1 MVPALRRA
9 LNQSRVC
16 PWPVRGAARR
26 AAPGAAALAAACG
39 LAIGLG
45 VGVALPAA
53 GQQSTLAPPIEPE
66 RLPGPFDGRAIRAV
80 EILTASPASSSFET
94 PADRDLQFILNQLR
108 TGKGSREYDER
119 VLANDIVRLNRTGRF
134 GSVEQEVVEHA
145 DGSITVRLLVR
156 EQPVIRDVQVTGNRR
171 LGSARLAEAIEFL
184 PGTPVDR
191 FELDRAARRL
201 EEIYRERGFYLA
213 EVTVNTEVLDETG
226 VILFEVREG
235 TRVRI
240 TGIRFDGNEAFSD
253 GELRDEIETRRAGFF
268 RRGRLDRD
276 TLASDARAVA
286 RYVQDRGY
294 LDARVDTFVQPSP
307 SGREAIVTYF
317 VEEGPL
323 YSLRDVVVSHADA
336 GGSGPVLAA
345 DQVVGLIGMKPGDT
359 YSVNKVEAAVQTVA
373 DAYGKMG
380 YADVRVER
388 RELRD
393 TTRPEVDLLLLVR
406 EGARYRTGLVQIAG
420 NTLTNHAVVRNDVR
434 VKPDRPLD
442 VPAVRDSERILQAS
456 RLFETQQSPPR
467 AVIQQPDPAMPT
479 HRDVLVEVT
488 ETNTGLLSLGAGVG
502 SDLGVTGRLS
512 YEQRNFDITDWPDS
526 PGDLFSGRSLR
537 GGGQTLRIS
546 AEPGQVFENYALSLS
561 DPSLN
566 DSFIGG
572 SVGANFSRRQFDEF
586 NENRTTLGAG
596 LSRRF
601 GDRWNASVNGQWQ
614 NIRLFDLDPSST
626 TEAFAFEGTNQLTRL
641 GAALRRTT
649 VPPAERFRPTRGSI
663 TGIGV
668 EQVGAVGGD
677 FDFTKLTL
685 EHSVFLS
692 VYESFAGAKTVL
704 RLKSEVQWIPQGQT
718 GVPVYE
724 RFYLGGQSF
733 RGFDFRTI
741 SPKGVRADNGQP
753 GDPVGGIFSAF
764 AGAELQQPVF
774 TEDLAIALFVDSG
787 TVEREFAVNTW
798 RVSAGFGL
806 RLYVQQLSPAPL
818 AFDFGFPIVKEDD
831 DENRLFT
838 FSVDLPL

>member
-1 MVPALRRA
+1 MR
-9 LNQSRVC
+9 
-16 PWPVRGAARR
+16 AARDQPKSLVR
-26 AAPGAAALAAACG
+26 CARSARVAAAASACG
-39 LAIGLG
+39 IAVGLG
-45 VGVALPAA
+45 SLAGAQQAA
-53 GQQSTLAPPIEPE
+53 GGDTLTPVEPE
-66 RLPGPFDGRAIRAV
+66 RRPGPFDGRAIRKV
-80 EILTASPASSSFET
+80 EILTARPGSDAFVDPA
-94 PADRDLQFILNQLR
+94 PRDLQFVLNQLR

-119 VLANDIVRLNRTGRF
+119 TLADDIVRLSRTGRF
-134 GSVEQEVVEHA
+134 GAVEQEIVEHA
-145 DGSITVRLLVR
+145 DGSITVRLLIR

-240 TGIRFDGNEAFSD
+240 TGIRFDGNRAFRDS
-253 GELRDEIETRRAGFF
+253 ELRDEIETHKAGFF
-268 RRGRLDRD
+268 RRGRLDRE
-276 TLASDARAVA
+276 TLAADARAVA
-286 RYVQDRGY
+286 RYIQDRGY

-307 SGREAIVTYF
+307 DGREAIVTYF

-323 YSLRDVVVSHADA
+323 YTLRDVVVSHADA
-336 GGSGPVLAA
+336 GQSGPVLAA
-345 DQVVGLIGMKPGDT
+345 EQVVGLIGMKPGDT
-359 YSVNKVEAAVQTVA
+359 YSVNKVQAAVRTVT

-420 NTLTNHAVVRNDVR
+420 NTLTNHAVVRNEIR

-442 VPAVRDSERILQAS
+442 VPAVRESERILQAT
-456 RLFETQQSPPR
+456 RLFEPQTSPPR
-467 AVIQQPDPAMPT
+467 AVIQQPDPGQPT

-502 SDLGVTGRLS
+502 SDAGVTGRLS

-526 PGDLFSGRSLR
+526 FGDLFSGRSLR

-546 AEPGQVFENYALSLS
+546 AEPGQIFETYQLSLS

-572 SVGANFSRRQFDEF
+572 SLAASFARRRFNEF

-596 LSRRF
+596 LNRRF
-601 GDRWNASVNGQWQ
+601 GDRWNASLNGQWQ
-614 NIRLFDLDPSST
+614 SVRLFDLEPQST
-626 TEAFAFEGTNQLTRL
+626 TEAFAFEGTDQLTRI
-641 GAALRRTT
+641 GVSVRRTT

-663 TGIGV
+663 TRIGV
-668 EQVGAVGGD
+668 DQVGALGGD
-677 FDFTKLTL
+677 FDFTKLSL

-704 RLKSEVQWIPQGQT
+704 RLRGEVQWIPQGQT
-718 GVPVYE
+718 GVPLYE

-733 RGFDFRTI
+733 RGFEFRTI
-741 SPKGVRADNGQP
+741 SPKGIQADTGEP

-764 AGAELQQPVF
+764 AGVEIQQPIF
-774 TEDLAIALFVDSG
+774 TEDLAIAAFVDSG

-798 RVSAGFGL
+798 RVSAGVGL

-818 AFDFGFPIVKEDD
+818 AFDFGFPIVSEELDED
-831 DENRLFT
+831 RLFT
-838 FSVDLPL
+838 FSVDLP

>member
-1 MVPALRRA
+1 M
-9 LNQSRVC
+9 
-16 PWPVRGAARR
+16 
-26 AAPGAAALAAACG
+26 
-39 LAIGLG
+39 
-45 VGVALPAA
+45 
-53 GQQSTLAPPIEPE
+53 
-66 RLPGPFDGRAIRAV
+66 PGPFDGRAIRELEV
-80 EILTASPASSSFET
+80 VTAAPGSSEFGPPS
-94 PADRDLQFILNQLR
+94 DRQMQFIMNQLR

-119 VLANDIVRLNRTGRF
+119 VLAEDLVRLNRTGRF
-134 GSVEQEVVEHA
+134 GEVEQQIVEHA
-145 DGSITVRLLVR
+145 DGSITVRLLIS

-171 LGSARLAEAIEFL
+171 VGSARLAEAIDFL

-191 FELDRAARRL
+191 FELDRAARRI
-201 EEIYRERGFYLA
+201 EEIYRDRGFYLA

-235 TRVRI
+235 LRVRV
-240 TGIRFDGNEAFSD
+240 TGIRFDGNESFSD
-253 GELRDEIETRRAGFF
+253 GELRDEIETHSAGFF
-268 RRGRLDRD
+268 RRGRLDRE
-276 TLASDARAVA
+276 TLAADARAVA
-286 RYVQDRGY
+286 RYMQERGY

-307 SGREAIVTYF
+307 DGREAIVTYY

-323 YSLRDVVVSHADA
+323 YSLRSVVVSHADA
-336 GGSGPVLAA
+336 GDTGPVLAA
-345 DQVVGLIGMKPGDT
+345 EQVVGLIGMKPGDT
-359 YSVNKVEAAVQTVA
+359 YSTNKVDAAVQTVI

-380 YADVRVER
+380 FVDVRVER

-406 EGARYRTGLVQIAG
+406 EGGRYRLGRLQVAG
-420 NTLTNHAVVRNDVR
+420 NTLTNHAEIRRNAR
-434 VKPDRPLD
+434 VAPGRPLD
-442 VPAVRDSERILQAS
+442 VPAVRETEQIVQAS
-456 RLFETQQSPPR
+456 RLFEMQSSPPR
-467 AVIQQPDPAMPT
+467 AVIQQPTPEDPEY
-479 HRDVLVEVT
+479 RDVLIEVT

-502 SDLGVTGRLS
+502 SDAGVTGRIS

-526 PGDLFSGRSLR
+526 FGDFFSGRSLR
-537 GGGQTLRIS
+537 GGGQTLRIA
-546 AEPGQVFENYALSLS
+546 AEPGQVFENYSVSLA
-561 DPSLN
+561 DPALN

-572 SVGANFSRRQFDEF
+572 SIGASFARRRFDEF
-586 NENRTTLGAG
+586 SDNRTTLGTG

-601 GDRWNASVNGQWQ
+601 GDRWTASTNLQWQ
-614 NIRLFDLDPSST
+614 NIRLFDLEPSST
-626 TEAFAFEGTNQLTRL
+626 TEAFASEGTNQLTRL
-641 GAALRRTT
+641 GGAIRRTT

-663 TGIGV
+663 TGLGV
-668 EQVGAVGGD
+668 EQIGILGGD
-677 FDFTKLTL
+677 FEYTELRA

-704 RLKSEVQWIPQGQT
+704 RLKGEVQWIPQGQSE
-718 GVPVYE
+718 VPVYE

-741 SPKGVRADNGQP
+741 SPKGVRADNGEV

-764 AGAELQQPVF
+764 AGAEIQQPILS
-774 TEDLAIALFVDSG
+774 EDLALALFVDSG

-798 RVSAGFGL
+798 RVSAGFGI

-818 AFDFGFPIVKEDD
+818 AFDFGFPIVKEDT

>member
-1 MVPALRRA
+1 M
-9 LNQSRVC
+9 
-16 PWPVRGAARR
+16 
-26 AAPGAAALAAACG
+26 
-39 LAIGLG
+39 
-45 VGVALPAA
+45 
-53 GQQSTLAPPIEPE
+53 
-66 RLPGPFDGRAIRAV
+66 
-80 EILTASPASSSFET
+80 
-94 PADRDLQFILNQLR
+94 QFILNQLR

-119 VLANDIVRLNRTGRF
+119 VLADDIVRLSRTGRF
-134 GSVEQEVVEHA
+134 GAVEQELVEHA
-145 DGSITVRLLVR
+145 DGSITVRLLIR

-213 EVTVNTEVLDETG
+213 EVTVNTDVLDETG

-240 TGIRFDGNEAFSD
+240 TDIRFDGNEAFPS
-253 GELRDEIETRRAGFF
+253 GELRGEIETRKAGFF
-268 RRGRLDRD
+268 RRGRLDREA
-276 TLASDARAVA
+276 LASDARAVA
-286 RYVQDRGY
+286 RYMQDRGH

-307 SGREAIVTYF
+307 NGREAIVTYF

-323 YSLRDVVVSHADA
+323 YTLRDVVVSHADA
-336 GGSGPVLAA
+336 GQAGPVLAA
-345 DQVVGLIGMKPGDT
+345 EQVVGLVGMKPGDT
-359 YSVNKVEAAVQTVA
+359 YSVNKVEAAVRTVA

-393 TTRPEVDLLLLVR
+393 TTKPEVDLLLLVR

-420 NTLTNHAVVRNDVR
+420 NTLTNHAVVRNDIR

-442 VPAVRDSERILQAS
+442 VPAVRESERILQAS
-456 RLFETQQSPPR
+456 RLFELQTSPPR
-467 AVIQQPDPAMPT
+467 AVIQQPNPSQPT

-502 SDLGVTGRLS
+502 SDAGVSGRLS

-526 PGDLFSGRSLR
+526 FGDLFSGRSLR
-537 GGGQTLRIS
+537 GGGQTLRIA
-546 AEPGQVFENYALSLS
+546 AEPGQVFENYSLSLS

-566 DSFIGG
+566 DSFVGG
-572 SVGANFSRRQFDEF
+572 SVGASFSRRRF
-586 NENRTTLGAG
+586 NEFSDNRTTLGAG

-601 GDRWNASVNGQWQ
+601 GDRWTAQANVQWQ
-614 NIRLFDLDPSST
+614 NVDLFDLEPEST
-626 TEAFAFEGTNQLTRL
+626 TEAFAFEGTNQLTRVG
-641 GAALRRTT
+641 GAIRRTT

-668 EQVGAVGGD
+668 EQIGALGGD
-677 FDFTKLTL
+677 FSYTELQL

-704 RLKSEVQWIPQGQT
+704 RLKGEVQWIPQGQSE
-718 GVPVYE
+718 VPVYE

-741 SPKGVRADNGQP
+741 SPKGVRADNGEP

-764 AGAELQQPVF
+764 AGAEIQQPIF
-774 TEDLAIALFVDSG
+774 SEDLAIAAFVDSG

-798 RVSAGFGL
+798 RVSAGVGL

-818 AFDFGFPIVKEDD
+818 AFDFGFPIVKEDE

-838 FSVDLPL
+838 FSIDLPL

>member
-1 MVPALRRA
+1 MVAL
-9 LNQSRVC
+9 
-16 PWPVRGAARR
+16 
-26 AAPGAAALAAACG
+26 CG
-39 LAIGLG
+39 LALGLG
-45 VGVALPAA
+45 PLGASSAC
-53 GQQSTLAPPIEPE
+53 GQDAISRPVEPE
-66 RLPGPFDGRAIRAV
+66 RQPGPFDGRAIRAL
-80 EILTASPASSSFET
+80 EILTAPPGSGEFGPPAQREQ
-94 PADRDLQFILNQLR
+94 QFILNQLR

-119 VLANDIVRLNRTGRF
+119 VLADDMIRLSRTGRF
-134 GSVEQEVVEHA
+134 GAVEQEIVEHA

-171 LGSARLAEAIEFL
+171 LGSAKLAEAIEFL
-184 PGTPVDR
+184 PGTPVDQ

-213 EVTVNTEVLDETG
+213 EVTVNTAVLDETG

-240 TGIRFDGNEAFSD
+240 TGIRFDGNESFSND
-253 GELRDEIETRRAGFF
+253 ELRDEIETHKAGFF
-268 RRGRLDRD
+268 RRGRLDRE
-276 TLASDARAVA
+276 TLAADARAVA
-286 RYVQDRGY
+286 RYMQDRGY
-294 LDARVDTFVQPSP
+294 LDARVDSFVQPSP
-307 SGREAIVTYF
+307 NGREAIVTYY

-323 YSLRDVVVSHADA
+323 YTLRDVVVSHADA
-336 GGSGPVLAA
+336 GQPGPVLAA

-359 YSVNKVEAAVQTVA
+359 YSVNKVEAAVRTVT

-406 EGARYRTGLVQIAG
+406 EGSRYRTGLVQIAG
-420 NTLTNHAVVRNDVR
+420 NTLTNHAVVRNDIR
-434 VKPDRPLD
+434 IKPDRPLD
-442 VPAVRDSERILQAS
+442 VPAVRDSERIIQSS
-456 RLFETQQSPPR
+456 RLFELQTSPPR

-502 SDLGVTGRLS
+502 SDAGVSGRLS

-526 PGDLFSGRSLR
+526 IGDLFSGRSLR
-537 GGGQTLRIS
+537 GGGQTLRIA
-546 AEPGQVFENYALSLS
+546 AEPGQVFENYSVSLS

-572 SVGANFSRRQFDEF
+572 SIGASFGRRRFDEF
-586 NENRTTLGAG
+586 SDNRTTLGAG
-596 LSRRF
+596 LTRRF
-601 GDRWNASVNGQWQ
+601 GDRWTAQTNLQWQ
-614 NIRLFDLDPSST
+614 NVRLFDLEPSST
-626 TEAFAFEGTNQLTRL
+626 TEAFAFEGTNQLTRIG
-641 GAALRRTT
+641 GAIRRTT

-668 EQVGAVGGD
+668 EQVGILGGD
-677 FDFTKLTL
+677 FEYTEIRL

-704 RLKSEVQWIPQGQT
+704 RLKGELQWIPQGQSE
-718 GVPVYE
+718 VPVYE
-724 RFYLGGQSF
+724 RFYSGGQSF
-733 RGFDFRTI
+733 RGFEFRTI
-741 SPKGVRADNGQP
+741 SPKGVRADNGEP
-753 GDPVGGIFSAF
+753 GDPVGGIFMAF
-764 AGAELQQPVF
+764 AGAELQQPIF
-774 TEDLAIALFVDSG
+774 TEDLAIAAFVDSG
-787 TVEREFAVNTW
+787 TVEREFAVETW
-798 RVSAGFGL
+798 RVSAGVGL

-818 AFDFGFPIVKEDD
+818 AFDFGFPIVKDDLDED
-831 DENRLFT
+831 RLFT

>member
-1 MVPALRRA
+1 MVAL
-9 LNQSRVC
+9 
-16 PWPVRGAARR
+16 
-26 AAPGAAALAAACG
+26 CG
-39 LAIGLG
+39 LALGLG
-45 VGVALPAA
+45 PLGASSAC
-53 GQQSTLAPPIEPE
+53 GQDAISRPVEPE
-66 RLPGPFDGRAIRAV
+66 RQPGPFDGRAIRAL
-80 EILTASPASSSFET
+80 EILTAPPGSGEFGPPAQREQ
-94 PADRDLQFILNQLR
+94 QFILNQLR

-119 VLANDIVRLNRTGRF
+119 VLADDMIRLSRTGRF
-134 GSVEQEVVEHA
+134 GAVEQEIVEHA

-171 LGSARLAEAIEFL
+171 LGSAKLAEAIEFL
-184 PGTPVDR
+184 PGTPVDQ

-213 EVTVNTEVLDETG
+213 EVTVNTAVLDETG

-240 TGIRFDGNEAFSD
+240 TGIRFDGNESFSND
-253 GELRDEIETRRAGFF
+253 ELRDEIETHKAGFF
-268 RRGRLDRD
+268 RRGRLDRE
-276 TLASDARAVA
+276 TLAADARAVA
-286 RYVQDRGY
+286 RYMQDRGY
-294 LDARVDTFVQPSP
+294 LDARVDSFVQPSP
-307 SGREAIVTYF
+307 NGREAIVTYY

-323 YSLRDVVVSHADA
+323 YTLRNVVVSHADA
-336 GGSGPVLAA
+336 GQPGPVLAA

-359 YSVNKVEAAVQTVA
+359 YSVNKVEAAVRTVT

-406 EGARYRTGLVQIAG
+406 EGSRYRTGLVQIAG
-420 NTLTNHAVVRNDVR
+420 NTLTNHAVVRNDIR
-434 VKPDRPLD
+434 IKPDRPLD
-442 VPAVRDSERILQAS
+442 VPAVRDSERIIQSS
-456 RLFETQQSPPR
+456 RLFELQTSPPR

-502 SDLGVTGRLS
+502 SDAGVSGRLS

-526 PGDLFSGRSLR
+526 IGDLFSGRSLR
-537 GGGQTLRIS
+537 GGGQTLRIA
-546 AEPGQVFENYALSLS
+546 AEPGQVFENYSVSLS

-572 SVGANFSRRQFDEF
+572 SIGASFGRRRFDEF
-586 NENRTTLGAG
+586 SDNRTTLGAG
-596 LSRRF
+596 LTRRF
-601 GDRWNASVNGQWQ
+601 GDRWTAQTNLQWQ
-614 NIRLFDLDPSST
+614 NVRLFDLEPSST
-626 TEAFAFEGTNQLTRL
+626 TEAFAFEGTNQLTRIG
-641 GAALRRTT
+641 GAIRRTT

-668 EQVGAVGGD
+668 EQVGILGGD
-677 FDFTKLTL
+677 FEYTEIRL

-704 RLKSEVQWIPQGQT
+704 RLKGELQWIPQGQSE
-718 GVPVYE
+718 VPVYE
-724 RFYLGGQSF
+724 RFYSGGQSF
-733 RGFDFRTI
+733 RGFEFRTI
-741 SPKGVRADNGQP
+741 SPKGVRADNGEP
-753 GDPVGGIFSAF
+753 GDPVGGIFMAF
-764 AGAELQQPVF
+764 AGAELQQPIF
-774 TEDLAIALFVDSG
+774 TEDLAIAAFVDSG
-787 TVEREFAVNTW
+787 TVEREFAVETW
-798 RVSAGFGL
+798 RVSAGVGL

-818 AFDFGFPIVKEDD
+818 AFDFGFPIVKDDLDED
-831 DENRLFT
+831 RLFT